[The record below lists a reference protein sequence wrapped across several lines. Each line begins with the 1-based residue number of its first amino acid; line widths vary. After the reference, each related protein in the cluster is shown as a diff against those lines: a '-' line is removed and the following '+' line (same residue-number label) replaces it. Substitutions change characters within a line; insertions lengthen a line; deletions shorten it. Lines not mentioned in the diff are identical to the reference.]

1 MTMIDPERLRT
12 KPLFKGLADHE
23 LHIILQ
29 AGRPRQMTGGDYFF
43 MQDDPAEHVYLLEQG
58 QVKLGQVT
66 LEGAQV
72 ILNVIGPG
80 EIFGLI
86 GFVENNLYPVSA
98 LAVNDCMALS
108 WDRLGLVRLA
118 ESYPRLALNA
128 MNHMAVRVSE
138 FQGQIRA
145 LATER
150 VERRLA
156 RVLLRLV
163 RQVGKKVESGVLI
176 DLSVSRQD
184 LAEMSGTTL
193 YTVSRI
199 LSQWDRAGLIEAGR
213 ERVVIR
219 SPHGLVSIA
228 EDLTPGP
235 FPDA

>member
-1 MTMIDPERLRT
+1 MTGTESARQPAQ
-12 KPLFKGLADHE
+12 PLFKGLAE
-23 LHIILQ
+23 NELQ
-29 AGRPRQMTGGDYFF
+29 AILEAGHPRNAQDGEYFF
-43 MQDDPAEHVYLLEQG
+43 MQEDPAEHVYRLEQG

-66 LEGAQV
+66 AEGAQV

-98 LAVNDCMALS
+98 LAVNDCTALS